1 MMELGICLRDLY
13 IILTFNAERW
23 LYDRNQ
29 LQHFN
34 YITFIYN
41 LDMRFTSMLE
51 KWSSSITIK
60 NILEHRKSKCYDL
73 LLAWVEGGLC
83 AVGRLW
89 SGKALSFSPR
99 YRLWH
104 FPVSSTTRSLL
115 NWASLKCFAPM
126 CPAMSMPTRWSLLW
140 HACLQISLYF
150 GCLAKL

>member
-1 MMELGICLRDLY
+1 MLNIRQKSVTIFRLY
-13 IILTFNAERW
+13 NIYIW
-23 LYDRNQ
+23 
-29 LQHFN
+29 FN
-34 YITFIYN
+34 YEVYFNVRKMIFEYN
-41 LDMRFTSMLE
+41 D
-51 KWSSSITIK
+51 K
-60 NILEHRKSKCYDL
+60 NILENRKSNCYDL
-73 LLAWVEGGLC
+73 LVAWVEGGLC